1 VIGAIIILALPFVLF
16 ATLFVAL
23 WLRSK
28 RQLDDI
34 AAHPVSDE
42 RFHRLWRERLSWD
55 GVLAVVAG
63 MMGVVNLTANLDDSF
78 IYGPVAAVFWLSFCV
93 WNSSVVWRQTRLGW
107 PDAADTK
114 YARRLLPGDVVFA
127 PGAVFGE
134 NGAVRTR

>member
-1 VIGAIIILALPFVLF
+1 MIGAIIILALPFVLF
-16 ATLFVAL
+16 AMLLVAL
-23 WLRSK
+23 LLRSK

-34 AAHPVSDE
+34 AAHPVTDE

-55 GVLAVVAG
+55 GVLALVTG
-63 MMGVVNLTANLDDSF
+63 MMGVFNLMGDF
-78 IYGPVAAVFWLSFCV
+78 EYGVMTGLSAALLWFTLSGLKAFE
-93 WNSSVVWRQTRLGW
+93 VWRQTRLGW

-114 YARRLLPGDVVFA
+114 HARRLLLGNAVFA